1 MLENG
6 NDGRLTDHY
15 DLVEQDITYIVME
28 YIPGD
33 DLFEFLVKNFAD
45 EGLGENYGRFMMSQL
60 LDALEHI
67 HQKGIAHRDI
77 KPENILIDDEMNLK
91 LIDFGYAADKN
102 INELNYS
109 CGTQSYMAP
118 EILEEEIYNGT

>member
-1 MLENG
+1 MEFLG
-6 NDGRLTDHY
+6 NDLDT
-15 DLVEQDITYIVME
+15 
-28 YIPGD
+28 
-33 DLFEFLVKNFAD
+33 LFKKQR
-45 EGLGENYGRFMMSQL
+45 RFFSLKTVLMLAEQL
-60 LDALEHI
+60 LTRVEYLHKMNYI
-67 HQKGIAHRDI
+67 HQDI